1 MTEYAFSSH
10 SVATITI
17 TIGPS
22 VLYYKSKL
30 CKYLEQEFDVSKLLV
45 IDVNVDIYFPNTFC
59 KYIALKS
66 SVFVFS
72 LSFKRLLT
80 SNSNKFIPFDCAQ
93 ANWRHNDLHIECV
106 FMHRKYENVF
116 VFSFFY
122 TKVMYQ
128 DRNVHE
134 IPKRKTYFFEV
145 LLKCICSAAFMP
157 RCLLFQTFDANRS
170 WISKRSLCCFFVCV
184 CAHSFAVFVSC
195 FVLFIFVLL
204 TSTIFCGKEKQ
215 IYSPSQC
222 RFIFR

>member
-10 SVATITI
+10 SVATITITI

-170 WISKRSLCCFFVCV
+170 WISKRSLCCFTV
-184 CAHSFAVFVSC
+184 CARSLDRCLCLLFCLVYICASYLNHILWERKTDIFSVSM
-195 FVLFIFVLL
+195 
-204 TSTIFCGKEKQ
+204 Q
-215 IYSPSQC
+215 I
-222 RFIFR
+222 

>member
-1 MTEYAFSSH
+1 MF
-10 SVATITI
+10 
-17 TIGPS
+17 
-22 VLYYKSKL
+22 
-30 CKYLEQEFDVSKLLV
+30 
-45 IDVNVDIYFPNTFC
+45 
-59 KYIALKS
+59 
-66 SVFVFS
+66 

-106 FMHRKYENVF
+106 FMHRKYETIF

-170 WISKRSLCCFFVCV
+170 WISKRFLCCFTVCV
-184 CAHSFAVFVSC
+184 CSLDRCLCLLFCLVYICSFYLNHILWERKTDIFSVSM
-195 FVLFIFVLL
+195 
-204 TSTIFCGKEKQ
+204 Q
-215 IYSPSQC
+215 IYIQIENPNSDYVRIEIRCILSKSKPFYRNQSHL
-222 RFIFR
+222 FSLIKNLH